1 MLQLPAVPEN
11 WPWALGALAG
21 LVLIAW
27 IASRTAARLMN
38 GAARRIAER
47 TRSTWDD
54 RLIERRVFVRVARV
68 VPALIVYYGIGPA
81 LTMPEAGFA
90 PAEGAALALWA
101 IARRLSAAYVVLT
114 LARAFKAFLDA
125 VNDIYNQS
133 YADAKS
139 RPVKGYLQVIS
150 LLVYIAAGIVAAAVL
165 LDRSPLVFLS
175 GLGALA
181 AVLMLVFKDT
191 ILSLVA
197 SVQIM
202 SNDMIRIG
210 DWVSMPQANS
220 DGDVIDIALHTVK
233 VQNWD
238 KTISTI
244 PTHKFISESFK
255 NWRGMSESGGRRI
268 KRSLSIDMNSV
279 RFLDDDDVEAL
290 SRREALRDYMRRKRE
305 ELSRHNATRAEVAK
319 AGALPGGGGETTGL
333 ETLDTV
339 GRETSGTVGPAMSD
353 TVPELRRLT
362 NLGTFRAYVYS
373 YLKAHAGTHKGLT
386 LLVRQLAPGPQ
397 GVPIEVYCFAAD
409 TAWASYESLQG
420 DIFDHLIAVLPEFDL
435 RVFQSPAGG
444 DLAKLAEVG
453 SGGRA
458 EQEESP
464 SSAQH
469 VLLP

>member
-1 MLQLPAVPEN
+1 MLQIPVLPEN

-21 LVLIAW
+21 LALIAW
-27 IASRTAARLMN
+27 VAGRTAARLMN
-38 GAARRIAER
+38 GAARRLSER

-54 RLIERRVFVRVARV
+54 RLIERRVFTRIARVA
-68 VPALIVYYGIGPA
+68 PALIVYYGIGPA
-81 LTMPEAGFA
+81 LTLPEPALA
-90 PAEGAALALWA
+90 PAEGVALALWTL
-101 IARRLSAAYVVLT
+101 ARRVSAAYVVVT

-139 RPVKGYLQVIS
+139 RPVKGYLQVLS
-150 LLVYIAAGIVAAAVL
+150 LLAYIAAGIVAAAVL
-165 LDRSPLVFLS
+165 FGQSPLVFLS

-210 DWVSMPQANS
+210 DWVSMPQANA

-290 SRREALRDYMRRKRE
+290 SRREALRDYMLRKRE
-305 ELSRHNATRAEVAK
+305 EIGRHNAARADAQTGAPVEN
-319 AGALPGGGGETTGL
+319 AGSAT
-333 ETLDTV
+333 
-339 GRETSGTVGPAMSD
+339 GPATSD

-362 NLGTFRAYVYS
+362 NLGTFRAYVHG
-373 YLKAHAGTHKGLT
+373 YLRAHAGTHKELT

-444 DLAKLAEVG
+444 DLAKLAG
-453 SGGRA
+453 AGDGR
-458 EQEESP
+458 QG
-464 SSAQH
+464 
-469 VLLP
+469 